1 MDLKSLPRA
10 IETIAEEKGIDKEK
24 VLEVVESSIAAAYK
38 KEYDK
43 KGEIV
48 KAKMD
53 LKTGEVKFTQVK
65 VVFDGNE
72 LINSLS
78 EFPPD
83 LIILDLIMP
92 NKDGFSTLRELRSD
106 DSPFKNTPI
115 LVSSNLGQ
123 SEDIV
128 KVTKLGATDYI
139 VKTDLSM
146 KNLAEKVKRLLT
158 P

>member
-1 MDLKSLPRA
+1 MAKILV
-10 IETIAEEKGIDKEK
+10 AEDDKFLANAYRVK
-24 VLEVVESSIAAAYK
+24 LEREGY
-38 KEYDK
+38 E
-43 KGEIV
+43 
-48 KAKMD
+48 
-53 LKTGEVKFTQVK
+53 VK